1 MKRLLAAALA
11 ALLLSLGSLGH
22 AQGQPTASVSGRVV
36 DDQGLPLPGVA
47 VTATSP
53 VLQGSRSATT
63 SGNGDYIVPFLPP
76 GEYLVEYALAGFQKR
91 AEKVRAAAG
100 QTAVRV
106 DVSLKIDAMTETVEV
121 TANAGGS
128 FDRSAA
134 VSTTYSVELV
144 NNLPIGRT
152 PLAAALLA
160 PGTNNNG
167 PSNNMTINGAPSF
180 QNLFVVDGVVA
191 QDNLRNTP
199 ANLFI
204 EDAIQETG
212 TTTASI
218 SAEYGRFGGGIVNAV
233 TKSGGNTFSGSYRST
248 LNNDKWTALTPFP
261 NDRRTD
267 KLDVI
272 HEMTFG
278 GPILRDKLWFFASG
292 RHRKQDGTAQTRGT
306 NITYD
311 TGDKESR
318 AQLKLTYSPNA
329 KHTFRISGLE
339 GRRTLK
345 NSSFLS
351 VMDLASL
358 YDEKLP
364 QSFASV
370 GYTAVLRPNF
380 FIEAQASRKG
390 FTFENSGSKSTDP
403 ISGTLLVDGITGFRY
418 NAATF
423 CGVCT
428 NEERNNENYIIKG
441 NYFASTS
448 SLGSH
453 NIVGGVDIFRDKRLS
468 NNHQSGSDYRIF
480 TSDTIIR
487 GTDLFPVF
495 DENSFI
501 RYQPILQES
510 LGNDFRTY
518 SAFLNDVWQVNRRLS
533 LSLGVRFDK
542 NDGKDAGG
550 VVVVKDSAISPRASL
565 TFDPTASGDWTLN
578 AGFAKYVTAIANS
591 VADGATA
598 GGQPARTD
606 WDYGGPGI
614 NTNRTGALVPASEG
628 IRQVFAWLAA
638 NGGTSRPGDGT
649 VSIPGLTAR
658 IDGTLASPHTREMTL
673 GVSRRL
679 GSRGLVRLDGVL
691 RELRDFYAS
700 STTPGDRVT
709 NPGDGRLLDIIT
721 TRNTNELERK
731 YKGLLLQWTYAVKPQ
746 LSFAGN
752 YTLSRLRG
760 NFVGETA
767 GSGPVTSGN
776 LYYPEYFDASWS
788 LPVGDLSSDQ
798 RHKLR
803 AWVDWQLPT
812 PSIVGSVNLG
822 VLHQYN
828 SGSPYGA
835 SGGVD
840 TRFFRSVAGYSGVP
854 TAFTYWFTA
863 RDAFHTDAN
872 HRTDLALNW
881 SRKIGLR
888 GSEIFF
894 RGTVQNVANNQA
906 VVVVGTGV
914 ADRTTT
920 TRLRRFDPFVTTPV
934 EGVDWEKAATFGRPT
949 SRDAYQ
955 LPRTYAFSLGI
966 RF

>member
-1 MKRLLAAALA
+1 MKRLLPAALA

-22 AQGQPTASVSGRVV
+22 AQGQPTASLSGRVV
-36 DDQGLPLPGVA
+36 DAQGLALPGVA

-53 VLQGSRSATT
+53 VLQGARSATT

-91 AEKVRAAAG
+91 VERVRAATG
-100 QTAVRV
+100 QTALRM
-106 DVSLKIDAMTETVEV
+106 DVSLKLDAMTETVEV

-144 NNLPIGRT
+144 NDLPIGRT

-180 QNLFVVDGVVA
+180 QNLFVVDGVIA

-199 ANLFI
+199 ATLYI

-233 TKSGGNTFSGSYRST
+233 TKSGGNSFSGSYRST
-248 LNNDKWTALTPFP
+248 FNNDKWTALTPFP
-261 NDRRTD
+261 NDRRAD
-267 KLDVI
+267 KLDLI
-272 HEMTFG
+272 HELTLG
-278 GPILRDKLWFFASG
+278 GPILKDKLWFFASA
-292 RHRKQDGTAQTRGT
+292 RHRKQGATAQTRGT

-311 TGDKESR
+311 TSDEENRG
-318 AQLKLTYSPNA
+318 QLKVTYSPNA
-329 KHTFRISGLE
+329 KHTFRASALE
-339 GRRTLK
+339 GRQTLQ
-345 NSSFLS
+345 NSSFQS
-351 VMDLASL
+351 IMDLASL
-358 YDEKLP
+358 YDEERP
-364 QSFASV
+364 QSFVSL

-380 FIEAQASRKG
+380 FIEAQASRKA
-390 FTFENSGSKSTDP
+390 FTFANSGSKATDP
-403 ISGTLLVDGITGFRY
+403 IAGTLLVDGITGFRY

-428 NEERNNENYIIKG
+428 NEERNNENYILKG

-448 SLGSH
+448 NLGSH
-453 NIVGGVDIFRDKRLS
+453 NIVAGVDVFRDKRLA
-468 NNHQSGSDYRIF
+468 NNHQAGSDYRIF

-487 GTDLFPVF
+487 GTDLFPVL
-495 DENSFI
+495 DENSLI
-501 RYQPILQES
+501 RYQPILQKS

-518 SAFLNDVWQVNRRLS
+518 SAFLNDAWQVNPRLS
-533 LSLGVRFDK
+533 VNLGVRFDK
-542 NDGKDAGG
+542 NEGKDAGG
-550 VVVVKDSAISPRASL
+550 VLVVRDSAISPRASL
-565 TFDPTASGDWTLN
+565 TFDPTGTSKWTLN

-598 GGQPARTD
+598 GGQPARFD
-606 WDYGGPGI
+606 WFYGGPAI
-614 NTNRTGALVPASEG
+614 NANRTGTLVPAADG

-649 VSIPGLTAR
+649 VFVPGLTAR
-658 IDGTLASPHTREMTL
+658 IDGTLASPNTRELTL
-673 GVSRRL
+673 GVTRRL
-679 GSRGLVRLDGVL
+679 GNKGVVRLDGVL

-700 STTPGDRVT
+700 TSTPNDRVQ

-721 TRNTNELERK
+721 TRNTNDVERK
-731 YKGLLLQWTYAVKPQ
+731 YKGLLLQWTYAIKPEV
-746 LSFAGN
+746 SFAGN

-760 NFVGETA
+760 NFTGETA
-767 GSGPVTSGN
+767 ASGPVTATN
-776 LYYPEYFDASWS
+776 LYYPEYFESSWN
-788 LPVGDLSSDQ
+788 LPIGDLSSDQ

-803 AWVDWQLPT
+803 AWVDWRLPT
-812 PSIVGSVNLG
+812 PGILGRLNLG

-835 SGGVD
+835 VGSVD
-840 TRFFRSVAGYSGVP
+840 TRTFQSVAGYSGVP
-854 TAFTYWFTA
+854 SSFAYWFTS

-881 SRKIGLR
+881 SRKLGLR
-888 GSEIFF
+888 DTEIFF
-894 RGTVQNVANNQA
+894 RGTVQNAANNQA
-906 VVVVGTGV
+906 VVLVGTGI

-920 TRLRRFDPFVTTPV
+920 TRLRRFNPFTTAPV

-949 SRDAYQ
+949 SRDGYQ

>member
-1 MKRLLAAALA
+1 MKGLFAAALA
-11 ALLLSLGSLGH
+11 ALLLSAGSLGH

-36 DDQGLPLPGVA
+36 DAQGLPLPGVA

-63 SGNGDYIVPFLPP
+63 SENGDYIVPFLPP
-76 GEYLVEYALAGFQKR
+76 GEYLIEYTLAGFQKR
-91 AEKVRAAAG
+91 AERVRAAAG

-106 DVSLKIDAMTETVEV
+106 DVSMKLDVLTETVEV
-121 TANAGGS
+121 TASAGGS

-180 QNLFVVDGVVA
+180 QNLFVVDGVIA

-199 ANLFI
+199 ATLYI

-233 TKSGGNTFSGSYRST
+233 TKSGGNSFSGSYRST
-248 LNNDKWTALTPFP
+248 FNNDSWTALTPFP

-267 KLDVI
+267 KLDII
-272 HEMTFG
+272 HEMTLG
-278 GPILRDKLWFFASG
+278 GPILKDKLWFFASG
-292 RHRKQDGTAQTRGT
+292 RHRDQKSTAQTRGT

-318 AQLKLTYSPNA
+318 GQLKLTYSPNA
-329 KHTFRISGLE
+329 KHTVRVSGLE
-339 GRRTLK
+339 ARRTNK

-364 QSFASV
+364 QSLASV

-380 FIEAQASRKG
+380 FIEAQASRK
-390 FTFENSGSKSTDP
+390 TFMFQNSGSKSTDLL
-403 ISGTLLVDGITGFRY
+403 SGTLLVDGITGFRY

-428 NEERNNENYIIKG
+428 NEQRNNENYILKG
-441 NYFASTS
+441 NYFASTG

-453 NIVGGVDIFRDKRLS
+453 NLVAGLDVFRDNRLA

-495 DENSFI
+495 DQNSRI
-501 RYQPILQES
+501 RYQPILQQS

-518 SAFLNDVWQVNRRLS
+518 SAFVNDIWQVNRRLS
-533 LSLGVRFDK
+533 VNVGLRFDK

-550 VVVVKDSAISPRASL
+550 VAVVKDSAISPRVSL
-565 TFDPTASGDWTLN
+565 TFEPAAAGNWTLN

-598 GGQPARTD
+598 GGQPAAYD
-606 WDYGGPGI
+606 WFYRGPAI
-614 NTNRTGALVPASEG
+614 NANRTGELVPAREG

-638 NGGTSRPGDGT
+638 NGGTSRPPDGA
-649 VSIPGLTAR
+649 VNIPGLTAR
-658 IDGTLASPHTREMTL
+658 IDGSLASPHTRELTL

-679 GSRGLVRLDGVL
+679 GNRGLVRIDGVL

-700 STTPGDRVT
+700 ATTPGDRVT
-709 NPGDGRLLDIIT
+709 NPGDGRLLDVVT
-721 TRNTNELERK
+721 TRNTNDLERK
-731 YKGLLLQWTYAVKPQ
+731 YKGLLFQWTYAIQPR

-760 NFVGETA
+760 NFVGENA
-767 GSGPVTSGN
+767 GSGPLTSGN
-776 LYYPEYFDASWS
+776 LYYPEYTEARWH
-788 LPVGDLSSDQ
+788 LPVGDLGSDQ

-803 AWVDWQLPT
+803 AWVDWQVKAPAA
-812 PSIVGSVNLG
+812 VGRVNLG

-828 SGSPYGA
+828 SGVPYGA
-835 SGGVD
+835 AGSVD
-840 TRFFRSVAGYSGVP
+840 SRVFRTVPGYSGVP
-854 TAFTYWFTA
+854 ATFTYWFTA
-863 RDAFHTDAN
+863 RDAFRTDSN
-872 HRTDLALNW
+872 HRTDIALNW
-881 SRKIGLR
+881 SRRIGLR
-888 GSEIFF
+888 ESEIFF

-906 VVVVGTGV
+906 VVVVGVGV

-920 TRLRRFDPFVTTPV
+920 TRLRRFDPFTAAPV
-934 EGVDWEKAATFGRPT
+934 EGVDWEKAATFGQPT
-949 SRDAYQ
+949 SRDSYQ